1 MCLICIDF
9 NKGLLSPTEGWR
21 NLQEMRTVMTDEHYD
36 EVLAMIT
43 EKFFESM
50 SSAEDLDQ
58 FDHSEIFEKLT
69 EGNDEWDT
77 WDDEQ
82 GGYAQYDDWND
93 WDVE

>member
-21 NLQEMRTVMTDEHYD
+21 NLQEMREIMTDEHYD
-36 EVLAMIT
+36 DVLAMIT

-50 SSAEDLDQ
+50 SSAESLEE
-58 FDHSEIFEKLT
+58 FDHSEVFEKLSKFD
-69 EGNDEWDT
+69 EGDT
-77 WDDEQ
+77 WDEDQ
-82 GGYAQYDDWND
+82 DGFAQFDG

>member
-21 NLQEMRTVMTDEHYD
+21 NLQEMREIMTDEHYD
-36 EVLAMIT
+36 DVLAMIT

-50 SSAEDLDQ
+50 SSAESLEE
-58 FDHSEIFEKLT
+58 FDHSEVFEKLSKF
-69 EGNDEWDT
+69 DEWDT
-77 WDDEQ
+77 WDEDQ
-82 GGYAQYDDWND
+82 DGFAQFDG